1 MHDQNLLLTVPC
13 IGSLLIVVI
22 TTVMKANHGIPAGVL
37 LMDGLIITSGNITN
51 FLSIFLGF
59 SAFDGYYMVICGSCH
74 RTCLECGDH
83 AAATSDVG
91 QLSKTIDTTSASKLE
106 SQLRGSAN
114 RANYIKYYVHI
125 IQHIL

>member
-37 LMDGLIITSGNITN
+37 LMDGLIITSDNITN

-59 SAFDGYYMVICGSCH
+59 SAFES
-74 RTCLECGDH
+74 ECGDH